1 MAVFG
6 FSTLGSVPF
15 LSHLFESHPSTP
27 SFPIRLFS
35 FSSSASSS
43 SSSSSSHR
51 NHSLCVAKSFSGSS
65 TAETDRDFDQ
75 SSVSGSDLVLREP
88 SDDVRQDSRSADWE
102 TARGHCKSGDV
113 FEGRVESFNGGG
125 LLVRFYSL
133 LGFVPYPQLSPS
145 RSCKEPHK
153 SIQEI
158 AKSLVGSVLP
168 VKVVQADEDSGK
180 LILSEKLALFP
191 KYSQRVSVGDVFTG
205 RVGSVEDYGAFVHLL
220 FDDGLYHLTGLVHI
234 SQVSWDYVQ
243 DVRDVLHEGE
253 EVRVKVTNIDQ
264 EKSRITLSIKQLE
277 EDPLLETLDKVV
289 LQDGSTGSASLSP
302 NNGDKIEPLPGLESI
317 LDELLQEDG
326 IEAVKINRQGFE
338 KRVVSQDLQLW
349 LSNTP
354 PDDGKFVL
362 LARAGRQVQEIQ
374 LETCMDQKG
383 IKKAL
388 QRVLERVP

>member
-1 MAVFG
+1 MAVFAG
-6 FSTLGSVPF
+6 STLGSVSF
-15 LSHLFESHPSTP
+15 LSHLFDPHASSL
-27 SFPIRLFS
+27 SFPLRLFS
-35 FSSSASSS
+35 SSS
-43 SSSSSSHR
+43 STSSSSSHV
-51 NHSLCVAKSFSGSS
+51 NHSLCVSKSFSGSA
-65 TAETDRDFDQ
+65 TAETDRNSDQ
-75 SSVSGSDLVLREP
+75 SSVSGSDFGLLD
-88 SDDVRQDSRSADWE
+88 SSGGVRHDQKSAEWE
-102 TARGHCKSGDV
+102 AARAYCENGDV
-113 FEGRVESFNGGG
+113 FEGRVEGFNGGG
-125 LLVRFYSL
+125 LLVWFYSL
-133 LGFVPYPQLSPS
+133 VGFVPYPQLSPS

-168 VKVVQADEDSGK
+168 VKVVQADEENRR

-234 SQVSWDYVQ
+234 SEVSWDYVQ

-253 EVRVKVTNIDQ
+253 EVRVKVTNVDQ
-264 EKSRITLSIKQLE
+264 EKSRITLSIRQLE
-277 EDPLLETLDKVV
+277 EDPLLETLDKVI
-289 LQDGSTGSASLSP
+289 LQDGSTGPASLSS
-302 NNGDKIEPLPGLESI
+302 NNGDKIDPLLGLESI

-354 PDDGKFVL
+354 PADGKFVL

-374 LETCMDQKG
+374 LATSLDQQG